1 MKQNSKGVD
10 FLLCYWGMKGESLLG
25 NMLSGKIMVATRQRQ
40 GLVREGDWVVRAGN
54 RLIRAGDVSATLN
67 KIFNSAS
74 SFDKF

>member
-54 RLIRAGDVSATLN
+54 RLIRAGDVSAHT
-67 KIFNSAS
+67 KQDF
-74 SFDKF
+74 